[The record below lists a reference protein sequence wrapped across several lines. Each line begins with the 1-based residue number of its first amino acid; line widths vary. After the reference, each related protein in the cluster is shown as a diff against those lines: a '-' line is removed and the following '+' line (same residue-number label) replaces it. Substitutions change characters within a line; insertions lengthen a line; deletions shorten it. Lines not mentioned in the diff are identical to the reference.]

1 MNLDDVKA
9 LTRKTLSTQ
18 LAAYG
23 FDDVVVSAGKDHDDD
38 DAIFMTATYKPGSA
52 LPGGDVLNRTLAILR
67 RELQN
72 AGEERFPYL
81 TPFAADLRFPVP
93 ASTSGA

>member
-1 MNLDDVKA
+1 MNLDDVKK
-9 LTRKTLSTQ
+9 LTRKTLSSQ

-23 FDDVVVSAGKDHDDD
+23 FDDVDVSAGKDQDED
-38 DAIFMTATYKPGSA
+38 DALFMTAKYKSGSA

-67 RELQN
+67 RELQQ

-81 TPFAADLRFPVP
+81 THRPEDEETGYDDEDSPQ
-93 ASTSGA
+93 

>member
-9 LTRKTLSTQ
+9 LTQTTLTAQ
-18 LAAYG
+18 LGNYG
-23 FDDVVVSAGKDHDDD
+23 FDHVDIAAGKDHDED
-38 DAIFMTATYKPGSA
+38 DALFMTAKYKSGSA

-81 TPFAADLRFPVP
+81 THRPEDEDNGYDEEDAP
-93 ASTSGA
+93 S

>member
-1 MNLDDVKA
+1 MNLDDVKT
-9 LTRKTLSTQ
+9 LTRKTLSEQ

-23 FDDVVVSAGKDHDDD
+23 FDDVVVSAGKDDDD
-38 DAIFMTATYKPGSA
+38 DSLFMVATYKAGSA

-67 RELQN
+67 RELQQ

-81 TPFAADLRFPVP
+81 THRPEGEETGYDEEDAPQ
-93 ASTSGA
+93 

>member
-1 MNLDDVKA
+1 MTLDDVKK
-9 LTRKTLSTQ
+9 LTRKTLSAQ

-23 FDDVVVSAGKDHDDD
+23 FDDVVVSTGKDQDED
-38 DAIFMTATYKPGSA
+38 DALFMTATYKSGSA
-52 LPGGDVLNRTLAILR
+52 LPSGEVLNRTLAILR

-81 TPFAADLRFPVP
+81 THRPEDEATGYDEE
-93 ASTSGA
+93 GAPE